1 MRSAVLVSRS
11 KRAPAMLV
19 SSSDGLA
26 REGLL
31 GAILL
36 IDMVAGLSLVSSRVG
51 WLVGGIVGERKKKKD
66 EVKIWMEKC

>member
-1 MRSAVLVSRS
+1 
-11 KRAPAMLV
+11 MLV

-36 IDMVAGLSLVSSRVG
+36 IDMVADVSCLVE
-51 WLVGGIVGERKKKKD
+51 GIGDVERKSKKK
-66 EVKIWMEKC
+66 EVRLSIEKS